1 MFGDKAIIPASHR
14 SQAGTLEGV
23 PDAEHSSPA
32 AGPTASGT
40 ARSGAISH
48 LLQVRPGEG
57 RRLILSAAYF
67 FLILFSYYML
77 RPVRETMGVEGGFSK
92 LPWLMTGT
100 LLAMLVINP
109 VYAWFVSRTARRV
122 FIPWTYR
129 FFMLNIGAFFV
140 VLMMNAGK
148 PPLWLAYAFYIW
160 LSVFNL
166 FVVSI
171 FWSVMTDVHNSDEAK
186 RLFGAI
192 GVGGTLGAM
201 GGAAAT
207 GTLTG
212 VLGPERMGYLL
223 LLSAGV
229 LEVAVWVARA
239 ILRRERARP
248 DSAANS
254 PREPGPRPLDGFR
267 LLARSTYLQKVALY
281 MFLFTVTATVLY
293 VEQARVISA
302 MYPDRADRTRAF
314 ASLDLWVN
322 TVTLLTQLFLTAR
335 LLRWIGLTGSLLIVP
350 LVTMI
355 GFGVMAWAALSHAAD
370 GNADHAASMRTL
382 FIILFI
388 FQVTRRGLHYAIDR
402 PARETLYTI
411 TTVDEKYKT
420 KAFIDTFVYR
430 LGDQVG
436 AWGTVGAYAGLSA
449 AVALGAVAMPV
460 ALLWVGAA
468 FVLGRAY
475 DTRTNA
481 S

>member
-254 PREPGPRPLDGFR
+254 PREPGPRPLEGFR

-302 MYPDRADRTRAF
+302 MYPDR
-314 ASLDLWVN
+314 
-322 TVTLLTQLFLTAR
+322 
-335 LLRWIGLTGSLLIVP
+335 
-350 LVTMI
+350 
-355 GFGVMAWAALSHAAD
+355 
-370 GNADHAASMRTL
+370 
-382 FIILFI
+382 
-388 FQVTRRGLHYAIDR
+388 
-402 PARETLYTI
+402 
-411 TTVDEKYKT
+411 
-420 KAFIDTFVYR
+420 
-430 LGDQVG
+430 
-436 AWGTVGAYAGLSA
+436 
-449 AVALGAVAMPV
+449 
-460 ALLWVGAA
+460 
-468 FVLGRAY
+468 
-475 DTRTNA
+475 
-481 S
+481 